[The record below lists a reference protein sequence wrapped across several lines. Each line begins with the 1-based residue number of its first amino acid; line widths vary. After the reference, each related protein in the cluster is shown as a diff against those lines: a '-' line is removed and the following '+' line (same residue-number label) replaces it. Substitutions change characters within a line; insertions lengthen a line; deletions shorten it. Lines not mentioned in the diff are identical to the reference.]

1 MSEKTTKKI
10 IKKPNPFL
18 YYLASLIIAPYLKFK
33 LHTSYDRSGIRD
45 IETPSIVVCPHV
57 SNIDFLLV
65 AVALFPHRPTF
76 VVSQHFMA
84 KPKIRRI
91 LEIMHVIPKKM
102 FCPDVKTILNIMRA
116 KESGNIIVIFP
127 EGRLSCFGHS
137 LQVTDGTAELIKKL
151 GVSVYTICENGAYK
165 TLPKWGKA
173 GARPGRIE
181 VTSAKL
187 IDSADLADM
196 TIDEINAV
204 LDQAIL
210 HDEDGLFTDV
220 TYKCKAP
227 ALGLDGILYKCPEC
241 LSEFETVADEHSI
254 TCRRCGFT
262 AELDEKYRLRCL
274 PSSEAGIDAEGSA
287 VKCFERIND
296 WFFWQE
302 ETVDLDTPLETDCL
316 VGTTD
321 SDGYM
326 DMKAGQGHITMDR
339 ENIHFVGTCYGES
352 LEFTESTSIIKG
364 FPASVGSH
372 IDIYHKKQ
380 LYYIKPQPDPRTVIK
395 WVVYLDKLTKERQ

>member
-1 MSEKTTKKI
+1 MSEKTTKKV

-45 IETPSIVVCPHV
+45 IKSPSIVVCPHV

-65 AVALFPHRPTF
+65 AMALFPHRPTF

-84 KPKIRRI
+84 RPKIRRI

-151 GVSVYTICENGAYK
+151 GISVYTICENGAYK
-165 TLPKWGKA
+165 TLPKWGKS

-210 HDEDGLFTDV
+210 HDEDAILTDV
-220 TYKCKAP
+220 TYKCKSP

-241 LSEFETVADEHSI
+241 LSEFETVSDDHSI
-254 TCRRCGFT
+254 TCRRCGFS
-262 AELDEKYRLRCL
+262 ARLDEKYRLTGG
-274 PSSEAGIDAEGSA
+274 P
-287 VKCFERIND
+287 FERING

-302 ETVDLDTPLETDCL
+302 SLIDLDTPLETDCL
-316 VGTTD
+316 IGTTD

-326 DMKAGQGHITMDR
+326 DMNAGEGHITIDR
-339 ENIHFVGTCYGES
+339 DNIHFTGTCYGEP
-352 LEFTESTSIIKG
+352 LEFTESTSVIKG
-364 FPASVGSH
+364 FPASVGNH

-380 LYYIKPQPDPRTVIK
+380 LYYIKPQPDSRMTIK
-395 WVVYLDKLTKERQ
+395 WVAYLDKLTKERDK

>member
-84 KPKIRRI
+84 KPKIRRM

-137 LQVTDGTAELIKKL
+137 LQVTEGTAELIKKL

-173 GARPGRIE
+173 GLRPGRIE
-181 VTSAKL
+181 ITSAKL
-187 IDSADLADM
+187 IDSADLAAM

-204 LDQAIL
+204 LDKAIL
-210 HDEDGLFTDV
+210 HDEDALFTDV
-220 TYKCKAP
+220 KYKCKAP
-227 ALGLDGILYKCPEC
+227 ALGLDGILYKCPQC
-241 LSEFETVADEHSI
+241 MSEFETVSDEHSI
-254 TCRRCGFT
+254 TCRRCGFR
-262 AELDEKYRLRCL
+262 ADLDEKYRLSGG
-274 PSSEAGIDAEGSA
+274 P
-287 VKCFERIND
+287 FERIND

-302 ETVDLDTPLETDCL
+302 ALIDLDTPLETDCL

-321 SDGYM
+321 TDGYM
-326 DMKAGQGHITMDR
+326 DMKAGKGHITMDR
-339 ENIHFVGTCYGES
+339 ENIHFVGTCCGES
-352 LEFTESTSIIKG
+352 LEFTESTSVIKG
-364 FPASVGSH
+364 FPSSVGSH
-372 IDIYHKKQ
+372 FDIYHKKQ
-380 LYYIKPQPDPRTVIK
+380 LYYIMPQPDPRVSIK
-395 WVVYLDKLTKERQ
+395 WVAYLDKLTKERKEAAV

>member
-1 MSEKTTKKI
+1 MSEKTTKKV

-18 YYLASLIIAPYLKFK
+18 YYLASLIIAPYLKFM
-33 LHTSYDRSGIRD
+33 LHTTYDRSGIRD

-151 GVSVYTICENGAYK
+151 GISVYTICENGAYK

-187 IDSADLADM
+187 IDSSALVNM
-196 TIDEINAV
+196 TVDEINAV

-210 HDEDGLFTDV
+210 HDEDAILTDV

-241 LSEFETVADEHSI
+241 MSEFETVSDDYSI
-254 TCRRCGFT
+254 TCRRCGFS
-262 AELDEKYRLRCL
+262 ARLDEKYRLSGG
-274 PSSEAGIDAEGSA
+274 P
-287 VKCFERIND
+287 FERIND

-302 ETVDLDTPLETDCL
+302 SLIDLDTPLETDCL

-339 ENIHFVGTCYGES
+339 ENIHFTGTCYGQP

-364 FPASVGSH
+364 FPASVGNH

-380 LYYIKPQPDPRTVIK
+380 LYYIKPQPDSRVTIK
-395 WVVYLDKLTKERQ
+395 WVSYLDKLTKERDK

>member
-84 KPKIRRI
+84 KPKIHRI

-187 IDSADLADM
+187 IDSSDLVNM
-196 TIDEINAV
+196 TVDEINTV

-210 HDEDGLFTDV
+210 HDEDAIFTDV
-220 TYKCKAP
+220 TYKCKSP
-227 ALGLDGILYKCPEC
+227 ALGLDGILYKCPQC
-241 LSEFETVADEHSI
+241 MSEFETVSDEHSI
-254 TCRRCGFT
+254 TCRRCGFR
-262 AELDEKYRLRCL
+262 ADLDEKYRLSGG
-274 PSSEAGIDAEGSA
+274 P
-287 VKCFERIND
+287 FERIND

-302 ETVDLDTPLETDCL
+302 ALIDLDTPLETD
-316 VGTTD
+316 
-321 SDGYM
+321 
-326 DMKAGQGHITMDR
+326 
-339 ENIHFVGTCYGES
+339 
-352 LEFTESTSIIKG
+352 
-364 FPASVGSH
+364 
-372 IDIYHKKQ
+372 
-380 LYYIKPQPDPRTVIK
+380 
-395 WVVYLDKLTKERQ
+395 

>member
-1 MSEKTTKKI
+1 MSEKTTKKV

-18 YYLASLIIAPYLKFK
+18 YYLASLIIAPYLKFM
-33 LHTSYDRSGIRD
+33 LHTTYDRSGIRD

-151 GVSVYTICENGAYK
+151 GISVYTICENGAYK

-210 HDEDGLFTDV
+210 HDEDAILTDV

-241 LSEFETVADEHSI
+241 MSEFETVSDDHSI
-254 TCRRCGFT
+254 TCRRCGFS
-262 AELDEKYRLRCL
+262 ARLDEKYRLSGG
-274 PSSEAGIDAEGSA
+274 P
-287 VKCFERIND
+287 FERIND

-302 ETVDLDTPLETDCL
+302 SLIDLDTPLETDCL

-339 ENIHFVGTCYGES
+339 ENIHFTGTCYGQP

-364 FPASVGSH
+364 FPASVGNH

-380 LYYIKPQPDPRTVIK
+380 LYYIKPQPDSRVTIK
-395 WVVYLDKLTKERQ
+395 WVSYLDKLAKERDK

>member
-1 MSEKTTKKI
+1 MSEKTTKKV

-18 YYLASLIIAPYLKFK
+18 YYLASLIIAPYLKFR
-33 LHTSYDRSGIRD
+33 LHTTYDRSGIRD

-84 KPKIRRI
+84 KPKIRRL

-116 KESGNIIVIFP
+116 KESSNIIVIFP

-187 IDSADLADM
+187 IDSSDLAAM

-210 HDEDGLFTDV
+210 HDEDAILTDV

-241 LSEFETVADEHSI
+241 LSEFETVSDDHSI
-254 TCRRCGFT
+254 TCRRCSFS
-262 AELDEKYRLRCL
+262 ARLDEKYRLNGG
-274 PSSEAGIDAEGSA
+274 P
-287 VKCFERIND
+287 FERIND

-302 ETVDLDTPLETDCL
+302 NLIDLDTPLETDCL

-339 ENIHFVGTCYGES
+339 ENIRFTGTCCGEP
-352 LEFTESTSIIKG
+352 LEFTESTSVIKG
-364 FPASVGSH
+364 FPASVGNH

-380 LYYIKPQPDPRTVIK
+380 LYYIKPQPDSRMTIK
-395 WVVYLDKLTKERQ
+395 WVAYLDKVTKEQK

>member
-84 KPKIRRI
+84 KPKIRRM

-173 GARPGRIE
+173 GTRPGRIE

-187 IDSADLADM
+187 IDSSDLANM
-196 TIDEINAV
+196 TVDEINTV

-210 HDEDGLFTDV
+210 HDEDAIFTDV
-220 TYKCKAP
+220 TYKCKSP
-227 ALGLDGILYKCPEC
+227 ALGLDGILYKCPQC
-241 LSEFETVADEHSI
+241 MSEFETVSDEHSI
-254 TCRRCGFT
+254 TCRRCGFR
-262 AELDEKYRLRCL
+262 ADLDEKYRLSGG
-274 PSSEAGIDAEGSA
+274 P
-287 VKCFERIND
+287 FERIND

-302 ETVDLDTPLETDCL
+302 ALIDLDTPLETDCL

-321 SDGYM
+321 TDGYM
-326 DMKAGQGHITMDR
+326 DMKAGKGHITMDR
-339 ENIHFVGTCYGES
+339 ENIHFVGTCCGES
-352 LEFTESTSIIKG
+352 LEFTESTSVIKG
-364 FPASVGSH
+364 FPSSVGSH
-372 IDIYHKKQ
+372 FDIYHKKQ
-380 LYYIKPQPDPRTVIK
+380 LYYIMPQPDPRVSIK
-395 WVVYLDKLTKERQ
+395 WVAYLDKLTKERKEAAV

>member
-1 MSEKTTKKI
+1 MSEKTTKKV

-18 YYLASLIIAPYLKFK
+18 YYLASLIIAPYLKFR
-33 LHTSYDRSGIRD
+33 LHTTYDRSGIRD

-84 KPKIRRI
+84 KPKIRRL

-187 IDSADLADM
+187 IDSSDLAAM

-210 HDEDGLFTDV
+210 HDEDAILADV

-241 LSEFETVADEHSI
+241 LSEFETVSDDHSI
-254 TCRRCGFT
+254 TCRRCGFS
-262 AELDEKYRLRCL
+262 ARLDEKYRLNGG
-274 PSSEAGIDAEGSA
+274 P
-287 VKCFERIND
+287 FERIND

-302 ETVDLDTPLETDCL
+302 NLIDLDTPLETDCL

-339 ENIHFVGTCYGES
+339 ENIRFTGTCCGEP
-352 LEFTESTSIIKG
+352 LEFTESTSVIKG
-364 FPASVGSH
+364 FPASVGNH
-372 IDIYHKKQ
+372 FDIYHKKQ
-380 LYYIKPQPDPRTVIK
+380 LYYIKPQPDSRMTIK
-395 WVVYLDKLTKERQ
+395 WVAYLDKLTKEQK

>member
-45 IETPSIVVCPHV
+45 IETPSIVVCSHV

-84 KPKIRRI
+84 KPKIRRM

-137 LQVTDGTAELIKKL
+137 LQVTEGTAELIKKL

-173 GARPGRIE
+173 GLRPGRIE
-181 VTSAKL
+181 ITSAKL
-187 IDSADLADM
+187 IDSADLAAM

-204 LDQAIL
+204 LDKAIL
-210 HDEDGLFTDV
+210 HDEDALFTDV
-220 TYKCKAP
+220 KYKCKAP
-227 ALGLDGILYKCPEC
+227 ALGLDGILYKCPQC
-241 LSEFETVADEHSI
+241 MSEFETVSDEHSI
-254 TCRRCGFT
+254 TCRRCGFR
-262 AELDEKYRLRCL
+262 ADLDEKYRLSGG
-274 PSSEAGIDAEGSA
+274 P
-287 VKCFERIND
+287 FERIND

-302 ETVDLDTPLETDCL
+302 ALIDLDTPLETDCL

-321 SDGYM
+321 TDGYM
-326 DMKAGQGHITMDR
+326 DMKAGKGHITMDR
-339 ENIHFVGTCYGES
+339 ENIHFVGTCCGES
-352 LEFTESTSIIKG
+352 LEFTESTSVIKG
-364 FPASVGSH
+364 FPSSVGSH
-372 IDIYHKKQ
+372 FDIYHKKQ
-380 LYYIKPQPDPRTVIK
+380 LYYIMPQPDPRVSIK
-395 WVVYLDKLTKERQ
+395 WVAYLDKLTKERKEAAV

>member
-84 KPKIRRI
+84 KPKIRRM

-173 GARPGRIE
+173 GTRPGRIE

-187 IDSADLADM
+187 IDSSDLANM
-196 TIDEINAV
+196 TVDEINTV

-210 HDEDGLFTDV
+210 HDEDAIFTDV
-220 TYKCKAP
+220 TYKCKSP

-241 LSEFETVADEHSI
+241 LSEFETVSDDHSI
-254 TCRRCGFT
+254 TCRRCGFS
-262 AELDEKYRLRCL
+262 AGLDEKYLL
-274 PSSEAGIDAEGSA
+274 SGGH
-287 VKCFERIND
+287 FQHIND

-302 ETVDLDTPLETDCL
+302 SLIDLDTPLETDCL

-326 DMKAGQGHITMDR
+326 DMKAGNGHITMDR
-339 ENIHFVGTCYGES
+339 ENIHFVGTCCGES
-352 LEFTESTSIIKG
+352 LEFTESTSVIKG
-364 FPASVGSH
+364 FPSSVGSH
-372 IDIYHKKQ
+372 FDIYHKKQ
-380 LYYIKPQPDPRTVIK
+380 LYYIMPQPDPRVSIK
-395 WVVYLDKLTKERQ
+395 WVAYLDKLTKERKEAAV

>member
-1 MSEKTTKKI
+1 MSEKTKKKI

-18 YYLASLIIAPYLKFK
+18 YYLASLIIAPYLKFM
-33 LHTSYDRSGIRD
+33 LHTTYDRSGIRD

-151 GVSVYTICENGAYK
+151 GISVYTICENGAYK

-187 IDSADLADM
+187 IDSSALVNM
-196 TIDEINAV
+196 TVDEINAV

-210 HDEDGLFTDV
+210 HDEDAILTDV

-241 LSEFETVADEHSI
+241 MSEFETVSDDHSI
-254 TCRRCGFT
+254 TCRRCGFS
-262 AELDEKYRLRCL
+262 ARLDEKYRLSGG
-274 PSSEAGIDAEGSA
+274 P
-287 VKCFERIND
+287 FERIND

-302 ETVDLDTPLETDCL
+302 SLIDLDTPLETDCL

-339 ENIHFVGTCYGES
+339 ENIHFTGTCYGQP

-364 FPASVGSH
+364 FPASVGNH

-380 LYYIKPQPDPRTVIK
+380 LYYIKPQPDSRVTIK
-395 WVVYLDKLTKERQ
+395 WVSYLDKLTKERDK

>member
-1 MSEKTTKKI
+1 MSEKTKKKI

-18 YYLASLIIAPYLKFK
+18 YYLASLIIAPYLKFM
-33 LHTSYDRSGIRD
+33 LHTTYDRSGIRD

-102 FCPDVKTILNIMRA
+102 FCPDVKAILNIMRA

-151 GVSVYTICENGAYK
+151 GISVYTICENGAYK

-210 HDEDGLFTDV
+210 HDEDAILTDV

-241 LSEFETVADEHSI
+241 MSEFETVSDDYSI
-254 TCRRCGFT
+254 TCRRCGFS
-262 AELDEKYRLRCL
+262 ARLDEKYRLSGG
-274 PSSEAGIDAEGSA
+274 P
-287 VKCFERIND
+287 FERIND

-302 ETVDLDTPLETDCL
+302 SLIDLDTPLETDCL

-339 ENIHFVGTCYGES
+339 ENIHFTGTCYGQP

-364 FPASVGSH
+364 FPASVGNH

-380 LYYIKPQPDPRTVIK
+380 LYYIKPQPDSRVTIK
-395 WVVYLDKLTKERQ
+395 WVSYLDKLTKERDK

>member
-137 LQVTDGTAELIKKL
+137 LQVTEGTAELIKKL

-173 GARPGRIE
+173 GLRPGRIE
-181 VTSAKL
+181 ITSAKL
-187 IDSADLADM
+187 IDSADLAAM

-204 LDQAIL
+204 LDKAIL
-210 HDEDGLFTDV
+210 HDEDALFTDV
-220 TYKCKAP
+220 KYKCKAP
-227 ALGLDGILYKCPEC
+227 ALGLDGILYKCPQC
-241 LSEFETVADEHSI
+241 MSEFETVSDEHSI
-254 TCRRCGFT
+254 TCRRCGFR
-262 AELDEKYRLRCL
+262 ADLDEKYRLSGG
-274 PSSEAGIDAEGSA
+274 P
-287 VKCFERIND
+287 FERIND

-302 ETVDLDTPLETDCL
+302 ALIDLDTPLETDCL

-321 SDGYM
+321 TDGYM
-326 DMKAGQGHITMDR
+326 DMKAGKGHITMDR
-339 ENIHFVGTCYGES
+339 ENIHFVGTCCGES
-352 LEFTESTSIIKG
+352 LEFTESTSVIKG
-364 FPASVGSH
+364 FPSSVGSH
-372 IDIYHKKQ
+372 FDIYHKKQ
-380 LYYIKPQPDPRTVIK
+380 LYYIMPQPDPRVSIK
-395 WVVYLDKLTKERQ
+395 WVAYLDKLTKERKEAAV

>member
-84 KPKIRRI
+84 KPKIRRM
-91 LEIMHVIPKKM
+91 LEIMYVIPKKM

-137 LQVTDGTAELIKKL
+137 LQVTEGTAELIKKL

-173 GARPGRIE
+173 GTRPGRIE

-187 IDSADLADM
+187 IDSSDLANM
-196 TIDEINAV
+196 TVDEINTV

-210 HDEDGLFTDV
+210 HDEDAIFTDV
-220 TYKCKAP
+220 TYKCKSP

-241 LSEFETVADEHSI
+241 LSEFETVSDDHSI
-254 TCRRCGFT
+254 TCRRCGFS
-262 AELDEKYRLRCL
+262 ASLDEKYRL
-274 PSSEAGIDAEGSA
+274 SGDH
-287 VKCFERIND
+287 FERIND

-302 ETVDLDTPLETDCL
+302 ALIDLDTPLETDCL

-321 SDGYM
+321 TDGYM
-326 DMKAGQGHITMDR
+326 DMKAGKGHITMDR
-339 ENIHFVGTCYGES
+339 ENIHFVGTCCGES
-352 LEFTESTSIIKG
+352 LEFTESTSVIKG
-364 FPASVGSH
+364 FPSSVGSH
-372 IDIYHKKQ
+372 FDIYHKKQ
-380 LYYIKPQPDPRTVIK
+380 LYYIMPQPDPRMSIK
-395 WVVYLDKLTKERQ
+395 WVAYLDKLTKERKEAAV

>member
-1 MSEKTTKKI
+1 MSEKTTKKV

-18 YYLASLIIAPYLKFK
+18 YYLASLIIAPYLKFR
-33 LHTSYDRSGIRD
+33 LHTTYDRSGIRD

-65 AVALFPHRPTF
+65 AMALFPHRPTF

-165 TLPKWGKA
+165 TLPKWGQA
-173 GARPGRIE
+173 GARPGRIK

-187 IDSADLADM
+187 IDSSDLAAM

-210 HDEDGLFTDV
+210 HDEDAILTDV

-241 LSEFETVADEHSI
+241 LSEFETVSDDHSI
-254 TCRRCGFT
+254 TCRRCGFSSS
-262 AELDEKYRLRCL
+262 LDEKYRLSGC
-274 PSSEAGIDAEGSA
+274 P
-287 VKCFERIND
+287 FERIND

-302 ETVDLDTPLETDCL
+302 SLIDLDTPLETDCL

-321 SDGYM
+321 SNGYM
-326 DMKAGQGHITMDR
+326 DMKAGHGHITMDR
-339 ENIHFVGTCYGES
+339 ENIHFTGTCYGEP

-364 FPASVGSH
+364 FPASVGNH

-380 LYYIKPQPDPRTVIK
+380 LYYIKPQPDSRMAIK
-395 WVVYLDKLTKERQ
+395 WVSYLDKLTKERAE

>member
-1 MSEKTTKKI
+1 MSEKTTKKV

-18 YYLASLIIAPYLKFK
+18 YYLASLIIAPYLKFM
-33 LHTSYDRSGIRD
+33 LHTTYDRSGIRD

-151 GVSVYTICENGAYK
+151 GISVYTICENGAYK

-210 HDEDGLFTDV
+210 HDEDAILTDV

-241 LSEFETVADEHSI
+241 MSEFETVSDDYSI
-254 TCRRCGFT
+254 TCRRCGFS
-262 AELDEKYRLRCL
+262 ARLDEKYRLSGG
-274 PSSEAGIDAEGSA
+274 P
-287 VKCFERIND
+287 FERIND

-302 ETVDLDTPLETDCL
+302 SLIDLDTPLETDCL

-339 ENIHFVGTCYGES
+339 ENIHFTGTCYGQP
-352 LEFTESTSIIKG
+352 LAFTESTSIIKG
-364 FPASVGSH
+364 FPASVGNH

-380 LYYIKPQPDPRTVIK
+380 LYYIKPQPDSRVTIK
-395 WVVYLDKLTKERQ
+395 WVSYLDKLAKERDK

>member
-1 MSEKTTKKI
+1 MSEKTTKKV

-18 YYLASLIIAPYLKFK
+18 YYLASLIIAPYLKFM
-33 LHTSYDRSGIRD
+33 LHTTYDRSGIRD

-76 VVSQHFMA
+76 VVSQHFIA

-151 GVSVYTICENGAYK
+151 GISVYTICENGAYK

-187 IDSADLADM
+187 IDSSALVNM
-196 TIDEINAV
+196 TVDEINAV

-210 HDEDGLFTDV
+210 HDEDAILTDV

-241 LSEFETVADEHSI
+241 MSEFETVSDDHSI
-254 TCRRCGFT
+254 TCRRCGFS
-262 AELDEKYRLRCL
+262 ARLDEKYRLSGG
-274 PSSEAGIDAEGSA
+274 P
-287 VKCFERIND
+287 FERIND

-302 ETVDLDTPLETDCL
+302 SLIDLDTPLETDCL

-339 ENIHFVGTCYGES
+339 ENIHFTGTCYGQP

-364 FPASVGSH
+364 FPASVGNH

-380 LYYIKPQPDPRTVIK
+380 LYYIKPQPDSRVTIK
-395 WVVYLDKLTKERQ
+395 WVSYLDKLTKERDK

>member
-84 KPKIRRI
+84 KPKIRRM

-137 LQVTDGTAELIKKL
+137 LQVTEGTAELIKKL

-173 GARPGRIE
+173 GTRPGRIE

-187 IDSADLADM
+187 IDSSDLANM
-196 TIDEINAV
+196 TVDEINTV

-210 HDEDGLFTDV
+210 HDEDAIFTDV
-220 TYKCKAP
+220 TYKCKSP
-227 ALGLDGILYKCPEC
+227 ALGLDGILYKCPQC
-241 LSEFETVADEHSI
+241 MSEFETVSDEHSI
-254 TCRRCGFT
+254 TCRRCGFR
-262 AELDEKYRLRCL
+262 ADLDEKYRLSGG
-274 PSSEAGIDAEGSA
+274 P
-287 VKCFERIND
+287 FERIND

-302 ETVDLDTPLETDCL
+302 ALIDLDTPLETDCL

-321 SDGYM
+321 TDGYM
-326 DMKAGQGHITMDR
+326 DMKAGKGHITMDR
-339 ENIHFVGTCYGES
+339 ENIHFVGTCCGES
-352 LEFTESTSIIKG
+352 LEFTESTSVIKG
-364 FPASVGSH
+364 FPSSVGSH
-372 IDIYHKKQ
+372 FDIYHKKQ
-380 LYYIKPQPDPRTVIK
+380 LYYIMPQPDPRVSIK
-395 WVVYLDKLTKERQ
+395 WVAYLDKLTKERKEAAV

>member
-1 MSEKTTKKI
+1 MSEKTTKKV

-18 YYLASLIIAPYLKFK
+18 YYLASLIIAPYLKFR
-33 LHTSYDRSGIRD
+33 LHTTYDRSGIRD

-84 KPKIRRI
+84 KPKIRRL

-187 IDSADLADM
+187 IDSSDLAAM

-210 HDEDGLFTDV
+210 HDEDAILTDV

-227 ALGLDGILYKCPEC
+227 ALGLYGILYKCPEC
-241 LSEFETVADEHSI
+241 LSEFETVSDDHSI
-254 TCRRCGFT
+254 TCRRCGFS
-262 AELDEKYRLRCL
+262 ARLDEKYRLNGG
-274 PSSEAGIDAEGSA
+274 P
-287 VKCFERIND
+287 FERIND

-302 ETVDLDTPLETDCL
+302 SLIDLDTPLETDCL

-339 ENIHFVGTCYGES
+339 ENIRFTGTCYGEP
-352 LEFTESTSIIKG
+352 LEFTESTSVIKG
-364 FPASVGSH
+364 FPASVGNH
-372 IDIYHKKQ
+372 FDIYHKKQ
-380 LYYIKPQPDPRTVIK
+380 LYYIKPQPDSRMTIK
-395 WVVYLDKLTKERQ
+395 WVAYLDKLTKEQK

>member
-1 MSEKTTKKI
+1 MSEKTTKKV

-18 YYLASLIIAPYLKFK
+18 YYLASLIIAPYLKFM
-33 LHTSYDRSGIRD
+33 LHTTYDRSGIRD

-91 LEIMHVIPKKM
+91 LEIMNVIPKKM

-151 GVSVYTICENGAYK
+151 GISVYTICENGAYK

-210 HDEDGLFTDV
+210 HDEDAILTDV

-227 ALGLDGILYKCPEC
+227 ALGLDGILYKCPKC
-241 LSEFETVADEHSI
+241 MSEFETVSDDHSI
-254 TCRRCGFT
+254 TCRRCGFS
-262 AELDEKYRLRCL
+262 ARLDEKYRLSGG
-274 PSSEAGIDAEGSA
+274 P
-287 VKCFERIND
+287 FERIND

-302 ETVDLDTPLETDCL
+302 SLIDLDTPLETDCL

-339 ENIHFVGTCYGES
+339 ENIHFTGTCYGQP

-364 FPASVGSH
+364 FPASVGNH

-380 LYYIKPQPDPRTVIK
+380 LYYIKPQPDSRVTIK
-395 WVVYLDKLTKERQ
+395 WVSYLDKLTKERDK

>member
-1 MSEKTTKKI
+1 MSEKTTKKV

-18 YYLASLIIAPYLKFK
+18 YYLASLIIAPYLKFM
-33 LHTSYDRSGIRD
+33 LHTTYDRSGIRD

-151 GVSVYTICENGAYK
+151 GISVYTICENGAYK

-210 HDEDGLFTDV
+210 HDEDAILTDV

-241 LSEFETVADEHSI
+241 MSEFETVSDDHSI
-254 TCRRCGFT
+254 TCRRCGFS
-262 AELDEKYRLRCL
+262 ARLDEKYRLSGG
-274 PSSEAGIDAEGSA
+274 P
-287 VKCFERIND
+287 FERIND

-302 ETVDLDTPLETDCL
+302 SLIDLDTPLETDCL

-339 ENIHFVGTCYGES
+339 ENIHFTGTCYGQP

-364 FPASVGSH
+364 FPASVGNH

-380 LYYIKPQPDPRTVIK
+380 LYYIKPQPDSRMAIK
-395 WVVYLDKLTKERQ
+395 WVSYLDKLTKERG

>member
-1 MSEKTTKKI
+1 MSEKTTKKV

-18 YYLASLIIAPYLKFK
+18 YYLASLIIAPYLKFM
-33 LHTSYDRSGIRD
+33 LHTTYDRSGIRD

-84 KPKIRRI
+84 KQKIRRI

-151 GVSVYTICENGAYK
+151 GISVYTICENGAYK

-210 HDEDGLFTDV
+210 HDEDAILTDV

-241 LSEFETVADEHSI
+241 MSEFETVSDDYSI
-254 TCRRCGFT
+254 TCHRCGFS
-262 AELDEKYRLRCL
+262 ARLDEKYRLSGG
-274 PSSEAGIDAEGSA
+274 P
-287 VKCFERIND
+287 FERIND

-302 ETVDLDTPLETDCL
+302 SLIDLDTPLETDCL

-339 ENIHFVGTCYGES
+339 ENIHFTGTCYGQP

-364 FPASVGSH
+364 FPASVGNH

-380 LYYIKPQPDPRTVIK
+380 LYYIKPQPDSRVTIK
-395 WVVYLDKLTKERQ
+395 WVSYLDKLTKERDK

>member
-1 MSEKTTKKI
+1 MSEKTTKKV

-18 YYLASLIIAPYLKFK
+18 YYLASLIIAPYLKFM
-33 LHTSYDRSGIRD
+33 LHTTYDRSGIRD

-151 GVSVYTICENGAYK
+151 GISVYTICENGAYK

-210 HDEDGLFTDV
+210 HDEDAILTDV

-241 LSEFETVADEHSI
+241 MSEFETVSDDYSI
-254 TCRRCGFT
+254 TCRRCGFS
-262 AELDEKYRLRCL
+262 ARLDEKYRLSGG
-274 PSSEAGIDAEGSA
+274 P
-287 VKCFERIND
+287 FERIND

-302 ETVDLDTPLETDCL
+302 SLIDLDTPLETDCL

-339 ENIHFVGTCYGES
+339 ENIHFTGTCYGQP

-364 FPASVGSH
+364 FPASVGNH

-380 LYYIKPQPDPRTVIK
+380 LYYIKPQPDPRVTIK
-395 WVVYLDKLTKERQ
+395 WVSYLDRLTKERAE

>member
-1 MSEKTTKKI
+1 MSEKTTKKV

-18 YYLASLIIAPYLKFK
+18 YYLASLIIAPYLKFM
-33 LHTSYDRSGIRD
+33 LHTTYDRSGIRD

-151 GVSVYTICENGAYK
+151 GISVYTICENGAYK

-210 HDEDGLFTDV
+210 HDEDAILTDV

-241 LSEFETVADEHSI
+241 MSELETVSDDHSI
-254 TCRRCGFT
+254 TCRRCGFS
-262 AELDEKYRLRCL
+262 ARLDEKYRLSGG
-274 PSSEAGIDAEGSA
+274 P
-287 VKCFERIND
+287 FERIND

-302 ETVDLDTPLETDCL
+302 SLIDLDTPLETDCL

-339 ENIHFVGTCYGES
+339 ENIHFTGTCYGQP

-364 FPASVGSH
+364 FPASVGNH

-380 LYYIKPQPDPRTVIK
+380 LYYIKPQPDSRVTIK
-395 WVVYLDKLTKERQ
+395 WVSYLDKLAKERDK

>member
-1 MSEKTTKKI
+1 
-10 IKKPNPFL
+10 
-18 YYLASLIIAPYLKFK
+18 
-33 LHTSYDRSGIRD
+33 
-45 IETPSIVVCPHV
+45 
-57 SNIDFLLV
+57 
-65 AVALFPHRPTF
+65 
-76 VVSQHFMA
+76 
-84 KPKIRRI
+84 
-91 LEIMHVIPKKM
+91 M

-187 IDSADLADM
+187 IDSADLASM
-196 TIDEINAV
+196 TIEEINAV
-204 LDQAIL
+204 LDKAIL
-210 HDEDGLFTDV
+210 HDEDAVLTDV

-241 LSEFETVADEHSI
+241 LSEFETVSDGHSI
-254 TCRRCGFT
+254 TCRRCGFSSR
-262 AELDEKYRLRCL
+262 LDEKYRLNGG
-274 PSSEAGIDAEGSA
+274 P
-287 VKCFERIND
+287 FERIND

-302 ETVDLDTPLETDCL
+302 NLIDLDTPLETDCL

-326 DMKAGQGHITMDR
+326 DMKAGQGHITIDR
-339 ENIHFVGTCYGES
+339 ENIRFTGTCCGEP
-352 LEFTESTSIIKG
+352 LEFTESTSVIKG
-364 FPASVGSH
+364 FPASVGNH
-372 IDIYHKKQ
+372 FDIYHKKQ
-380 LYYIKPQPDPRTVIK
+380 LYYIKPQPDSRMTIK
-395 WVVYLDKLTKERQ
+395 WVAYLDKVTKEQK

>member
-33 LHTSYDRSGIRD
+33 LHTSYDRSGTRD

-84 KPKIRRI
+84 KPKIRRM

-137 LQVTDGTAELIKKL
+137 LQVTEGTAELIKKL

-173 GARPGRIE
+173 GLRPGRIE
-181 VTSAKL
+181 ITSAKL
-187 IDSADLADM
+187 IDSADLAAM

-204 LDQAIL
+204 LDKAIL
-210 HDEDGLFTDV
+210 HDEDALFTDV
-220 TYKCKAP
+220 KYKCKAP
-227 ALGLDGILYKCPEC
+227 ALGLDGILYKCPQC
-241 LSEFETVADEHSI
+241 MSEFETVSDEHSI
-254 TCRRCGFT
+254 TCRRCGFR
-262 AELDEKYRLRCL
+262 ADLDEKYRLSGG
-274 PSSEAGIDAEGSA
+274 P
-287 VKCFERIND
+287 FERIND

-302 ETVDLDTPLETDCL
+302 ALIDLDTPLETDCL

-321 SDGYM
+321 TDGYM
-326 DMKAGQGHITMDR
+326 DMKAGKGHITMDR
-339 ENIHFVGTCYGES
+339 ENIHFVGTCCGES
-352 LEFTESTSIIKG
+352 LEFTESTSVIKG
-364 FPASVGSH
+364 FPSSVGSH
-372 IDIYHKKQ
+372 FDIYHKKQ
-380 LYYIKPQPDPRTVIK
+380 LYYIMPQPDPRVSIK
-395 WVVYLDKLTKERQ
+395 WVAYLDKLTKERKEAAV

>member
-1 MSEKTTKKI
+1 MSEKTTKKV

-18 YYLASLIIAPYLKFK
+18 YYLASLIIAPYLKFR
-33 LHTSYDRSGIRD
+33 LHTTYDRSGIRD

-84 KPKIRRI
+84 KPKIRRL

-187 IDSADLADM
+187 IDSSDLAAM

-210 HDEDGLFTDV
+210 HDEDAILTDV

-227 ALGLDGILYKCPEC
+227 ALGLYGILYKCPEC
-241 LSEFETVADEHSI
+241 LSEFETVSDDHSI
-254 TCRRCGFT
+254 TCRRCGFS
-262 AELDEKYRLRCL
+262 ARLDEKYRLNGG
-274 PSSEAGIDAEGSA
+274 P
-287 VKCFERIND
+287 FERIND

-302 ETVDLDTPLETDCL
+302 SLIDLDTPLETDCL

-339 ENIHFVGTCYGES
+339 ENIRFTGTCYGEP
-352 LEFTESTSIIKG
+352 LEFTESTSVIKG
-364 FPASVGSH
+364 FPASVGNH

-380 LYYIKPQPDPRTVIK
+380 LYYIKPQPDSRMTIK
-395 WVVYLDKLTKERQ
+395 WVAYLDKLTKEQK

>member
-1 MSEKTTKKI
+1 MSEKTTKKV

-18 YYLASLIIAPYLKFK
+18 YYLASLIIAPYLKFM
-33 LHTSYDRSGIRD
+33 LHTTYDRSGIRD

-102 FCPDVKTILNIMRA
+102 FCLDVKTILNIMRA

-151 GVSVYTICENGAYK
+151 GISVYTICENGAYK

-210 HDEDGLFTDV
+210 HDEDAILTDV

-241 LSEFETVADEHSI
+241 MSEFETVSDDHSI
-254 TCRRCGFT
+254 TCRRCGFS
-262 AELDEKYRLRCL
+262 ARLDEKYRLSGG
-274 PSSEAGIDAEGSA
+274 P
-287 VKCFERIND
+287 FERIND

-302 ETVDLDTPLETDCL
+302 SLIDLDTPLETDCL

-339 ENIHFVGTCYGES
+339 ENIHFTGTCYGQP

-364 FPASVGSH
+364 FPASVGNH

-380 LYYIKPQPDPRTVIK
+380 LYYIKPQPDSRVTIK
-395 WVVYLDKLTKERQ
+395 WVSYLDKLTKERDK

>member
-1 MSEKTTKKI
+1 MSEKTMKKV

-18 YYLASLIIAPYLKFK
+18 YYLASLIIAPYLKFR
-33 LHTSYDRSGIRD
+33 LHTTYDRSGIRD

-84 KPKIRRI
+84 KPKIRRL

-187 IDSADLADM
+187 IDSSDLAAM

-210 HDEDGLFTDV
+210 HDEDAILTDV

-227 ALGLDGILYKCPEC
+227 ALGLYGILYKCPEC
-241 LSEFETVADEHSI
+241 LSEFETVSDDHSI
-254 TCRRCGFT
+254 TCRRCGFS
-262 AELDEKYRLRCL
+262 ARLDEKYRLNGG
-274 PSSEAGIDAEGSA
+274 P
-287 VKCFERIND
+287 FERIND

-302 ETVDLDTPLETDCL
+302 SLIDLDTPLETDCL

-339 ENIHFVGTCYGES
+339 ENIRFTGTCYGEP
-352 LEFTESTSIIKG
+352 LEFTESTSVIKG
-364 FPASVGSH
+364 FPASVGNH
-372 IDIYHKKQ
+372 IDIYHNKQ
-380 LYYIKPQPDPRTVIK
+380 LYYIKPQPDSRMTIK
-395 WVVYLDKLTKERQ
+395 WVAYLDKLTKEQK

>member
-1 MSEKTTKKI
+1 MSEKTTKKV

-18 YYLASLIIAPYLKFK
+18 YYLASLIIAPYLKFR
-33 LHTSYDRSGIRD
+33 LHTTYDRSGIRD

-84 KPKIRRI
+84 KPKIRRL

-187 IDSADLADM
+187 IDSSDLAAM

-210 HDEDGLFTDV
+210 HDEDAILTDV

-227 ALGLDGILYKCPEC
+227 ALGLYGILYKCPEC
-241 LSEFETVADEHSI
+241 LSEFETVSDDHSI
-254 TCRRCGFT
+254 TCRRCGFS
-262 AELDEKYRLRCL
+262 ARLDEKYRLNGG
-274 PSSEAGIDAEGSA
+274 P
-287 VKCFERIND
+287 FERIND

-302 ETVDLDTPLETDCL
+302 SLIDLDTPLETDCL
-316 VGTTD
+316 VDTTD

-339 ENIHFVGTCYGES
+339 ENIRFTGTCYGEP
-352 LEFTESTSIIKG
+352 LEFTESTSVIKG
-364 FPASVGSH
+364 FPASVGNH
-372 IDIYHKKQ
+372 FDIYHKKQ
-380 LYYIKPQPDPRTVIK
+380 LYYIKPQPDSRMTIK
-395 WVVYLDKLTKERQ
+395 WVAYLDKLTKEQK

>member
-1 MSEKTTKKI
+1 MSEKTKKKI

-18 YYLASLIIAPYLKFK
+18 YYLASLIIAPYLKFM
-33 LHTSYDRSGIRD
+33 LHTTYDRSGIRD

-151 GVSVYTICENGAYK
+151 GISVYTICENGAYK

-210 HDEDGLFTDV
+210 HDEDAILTDV

-241 LSEFETVADEHSI
+241 MSEFETVSDDYSI
-254 TCRRCGFT
+254 TCRRCGFS
-262 AELDEKYRLRCL
+262 ARLDEKYRLSGG
-274 PSSEAGIDAEGSA
+274 P
-287 VKCFERIND
+287 FERIND

-302 ETVDLDTPLETDCL
+302 SLIDLDTPLETDCL

-339 ENIHFVGTCYGES
+339 ENIHFTGTCYGQP

-364 FPASVGSH
+364 FPASVGNH

-380 LYYIKPQPDPRTVIK
+380 LYYIKPQPDSRVTIK
-395 WVVYLDKLTKERQ
+395 WVSYLDKLTKERDK